1 MRDHFR
7 TSQCWYLINS
17 KLEEH
22 LSSAVKIDSALKGVN
37 SSWEDVLDYI
47 QSSEMAYNAKAEKS
61 WIRNWV
67 RNSKVTA
74 ENLKIGVEL
83 IPDEKGLSVLRGGLC
98 FMFDVILRDAADW
111 SNANLFQA
119 WTQRI
124 DNQENILQSLS
135 EVPQVMSYSFAKF
148 NLYRNDVAL
157 RNYIQDLY
165 TTLLESLDTLISI
178 LLRQYDEKCQ

>member
-1 MRDHFR
+1 
-7 TSQCWYLINS
+7 LINS

-98 FMFDVILRDAADW
+98 FMFDVILRDAAD
-111 SNANLFQA
+111 
-119 WTQRI
+119 
-124 DNQENILQSLS
+124 
-135 EVPQVMSYSFAKF
+135 
-148 NLYRNDVAL
+148 
-157 RNYIQDLY
+157 
-165 TTLLESLDTLISI
+165 
-178 LLRQYDEKCQ
+178 

>member
-1 MRDHFR
+1 
-7 TSQCWYLINS
+7 
-17 KLEEH
+17 
-22 LSSAVKIDSALKGVN
+22 
-37 SSWEDVLDYI
+37 
-47 QSSEMAYNAKAEKS
+47 
-61 WIRNWV
+61 
-67 RNSKVTA
+67 
-74 ENLKIGVEL
+74 
-83 IPDEKGLSVLRGGLC
+83 
-98 FMFDVILRDAADW
+98 MFDVILRDAADW